1 MATLKKTPAA
11 QTVLAADFTFDI
23 AQADAMVNTSGVSTV
38 FSASAGTVYDIIS
51 LPYGAQVVG
60 GDLTVLVVSNDTGTA
75 TASVG
80 DSASATRYANAVNI
94 KAAARTALTITGY
107 QSLGEAVRLTLANQ
121 NGNATTGKV
130 KIVAQIVFSNRA
142 TENLKTV

>member
-11 QTVLAADFTFDI
+11 QTILAADFAFNI
-23 AQADAMVNTSGVSTV
+23 ANADAMVNTSGVSTA

-60 GDLTVLVVSNDTGTA
+60 GDMTVLVVSNDTGTA
-75 TASVG
+75 TAALG
-80 DSASATRYANAVNI
+80 DSASATRYLAATNI
-94 KAAARTALTITGY
+94 KALARTALTITGY
-107 QSLGEAVRLTLANQ
+107 QSLGEAVRLTVANQ
-121 NGNATTGKV
+121 NGNATTGHV
-130 KIVAQIVFSNRA
+130 KFVVHFVFSNRA